1 MPNPIRFSATKQ
13 NKALKKGDFYIE
25 TGKNPVGPTSSS
37 GFYNGITPP
46 VGGYTIYEDKA
57 SGGPSIRLAN
67 NDAQL
72 ILMTNQ
78 IARAN
83 YTTVQQCLTYYLAEP
98 TKAVINR
105 DYETIVT
112 DGLVL
117 NLDAGYLPSYPGVG
131 TTWYDISG
139 SGNNANMYNGL
150 TYNSSG
156 WMDFDGS
163 NDYCEIS
170 YNSTSM
176 AAWSTG
182 QTISVWAYHTNTTG
196 RRNIWDQAY
205 GGYGTW
211 THEAGTNI
219 NYYYGNAGSNNT
231 PYVSRN
237 SGDTP
242 RGVWNHLTVTRSTST
257 VSWYVNGVLKDSG
270 SNPYGTL
277 LSTTT
282 NVKIGTGY
290 AGYWMGRMAIV
301 QAYNRAL
308 IGSEVL
314 SNFNAQKSR
323 FGL

>member
-46 VGGYTIYEDKA
+46 VGGYTIYEDKV

-105 DYETIVT
+105 DYESIVT

-139 SGNNANMYNGL
+139 SGNNATMYNNL
-150 TYNSSG
+150 TFNSGG
-156 WMDFDGS
+156 WMEFDGS
-163 NDYCEIS
+163 DDYCSIS
-170 YNSTSM
+170 YDSTSM
-176 AAWSTG
+176 ASWSTG
-182 QTISVWAYHTNTTG
+182 QTISIWMYHNIVSG
-196 RRNIWDQAY
+196 RRNPWNQAY

-211 THEAGTNI
+211 THEQGGSI
-219 NYYYGNAGSNNT
+219 NYYYGNAGSNNQ
-231 PYVSRN
+231 PYTALGSANVTKN
-237 SGDTP
+237 
-242 RGVWNHLTVTRSTST
+242 VWKHMCVTRSTSS
-257 VSWYVNGVLKDSG
+257 VSWYIDGVLSG
-270 SNPYGTL
+270 SQANMWGPL
-277 LSTTT
+277 LSTTANIT
-282 NVKIGTGY
+282 IGTGY
-290 AGYWMGRMAIV
+290 AGYWQGRMAII

-308 IGSEVL
+308 TATEVL
-314 SNFNAQKSR
+314 SNFNAQKGR